1 MAKTHPHHSISYI
14 EFNVPSVETARAFYG
29 KVFGWSFVDY
39 GPDYIS
45 FSGPTVNGG
54 FTTGT
59 AGSPGV
65 LVVLYSA
72 ALEKTRDAIAAAGG
86 SITKD
91 IFDFPGGRRFE
102 FLDPCGN
109 TLAVWSE

>member
-1 MAKTHPHHSISYI
+1 MAEKQHHHSISYI
-14 EFNVPSVETARAFYG
+14 EFNVPSVERARAFYG
-29 KVFGWSFVDY
+29 AAFGWTFQDW

-45 FSGPTVNGG
+45 FSGPTVSGG
-54 FTTGT
+54 FTTGE
-59 AGSPGV
+59 AGATGV

-72 ALEKTRDAIAAAGG
+72 ALEKTRDAVVAAGG
-86 SITKD
+86 RITKD

-109 TLAVWSE
+109 VLAVWSE